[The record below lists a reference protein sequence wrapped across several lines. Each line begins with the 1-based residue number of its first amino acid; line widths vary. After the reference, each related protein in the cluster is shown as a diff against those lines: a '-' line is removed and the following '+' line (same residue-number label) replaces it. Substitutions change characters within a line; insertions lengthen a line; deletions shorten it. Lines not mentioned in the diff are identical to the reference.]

1 MKKPKSF
8 PRKNF
13 TLEEELG
20 EVYSDLKK
28 VKLVENNYKSL
39 INNSG
44 KQPARNSEFNIKIR
58 EKLAATTRHKNEKH
72 TPSLKENKIV
82 ETQVS
87 ALVLQKEIE
96 AANLAAA
103 QATELAMQ
111 EEKKA
116 ADAKKALLEIEIVRH
131 SQLQTS
137 LDAFLANSMG
147 EWCNEYLRQL
157 ATTAA
162 QVRTLSDL
170 ANQQAELLKKSS
182 NT

>member
-1 MKKPKSF
+1 MKKNTHLKS
-8 PRKNF
+8 KNLANLLAV
-13 TLEEELG
+13 LEKIKMKKFEEFVF
-20 EVYSDLKK
+20 EAQ
-28 VKLVENNYKSL
+28 VEIQAAKAVEA
-39 INNSG
+39 
-44 KQPARNSEFNIKIR
+44 QAAA
-58 EKLAATTRHKNEKH
+58 LAM
-72 TPSLKENKIV
+72 
-82 ETQVS
+82 
-87 ALVLQKEIE
+87 QKEIE
-96 AANLAAA
+96 EIQAANVIATQAAA

-131 SQLQTS
+131 SQLQPS

-170 ANQQAELLKKSS
+170 ATRQAELLKKSS
-182 NT
+182 ES

>member
-1 MKKPKSF
+1 MGKTS
-8 PRKNF
+8 
-13 TLEEELG
+13 
-20 EVYSDLKK
+20 LKK
-28 VKLVENNYKSL
+28 FKRREVAKQENAQSL
-39 INNSG
+39 
-44 KQPARNSEFNIKIR
+44 AKI
-58 EKLAATTRHKNEKH
+58 EIEITNATNEKR
-72 TPSLKENKIV
+72 
-82 ETQVS
+82 
-87 ALVLQKEIE
+87 
-96 AANLAAA
+96 
-103 QATELAMQ
+103 
-111 EEKKA
+111 
-116 ADAKKALLEIEIVRH
+116 KALLETQMMRH

>member
-28 VKLVENNYKSL
+28 VKLVKNNYKSL

-44 KQPARNSEFNIKIR
+44 KQPARN
-58 EKLAATTRHKNEKH
+58 LAATTRHKNEKH

-147 EWCNEYLRQL
+147 EWCNAYLRQL